1 MKRFAARTATFFSR
15 AKPHHHPR
23 NSRRVSHLRNRARVV
38 HSPRVKTTLTIL
50 GISVIA
56 IFSSACNTTIGMG
69 RDLRIIGESMEG
81 QAQKAR
87 GSGNDTSG
95 APVY

>member
-1 MKRFAARTATFFSR
+1 MRIFPCVSYLRTR
-15 AKPHHHPR
+15 LP
-23 NSRRVSHLRNRARVV
+23 VV
-38 HSPRVKTTLTIL
+38 HFPSVKTILTIL

-87 GSGNDTSG
+87 SNGSDTSG